1 MLNVRKL
8 IRIRQFYQRIMSVL
22 RQDGYFQ
29 FIIHILLLLL
39 FYFIF
44 IFISYMLIPYLL
56 LIYTT
61 LPHDTY
67 SHMHTYSYTASIQY
81 NIIPKLA
88 FFEHS
93 LTLAIVSTLNCD
105 CIFQRCLPT
114 LLFFDLGCI
123 PIIIQSAS
131 NSLVHYSNSIS
142 TIYSPHQN
150 LTKQQCQHLT
160 ITQFFPNFISIYL

>member
-1 MLNVRKL
+1 MPNVTKL
-8 IRIRQFYQRIMSVL
+8 IRIRQFYPRIMSVL
-22 RQDGYFQ
+22 RQEGYFQ
-29 FIIHILLLLL
+29 FIIHILLLFL
-39 FYFIF
+39 FYLYFLHAHT
-44 IFISYMLIPYLL
+44 ISTTYLYD
-56 LIYTT
+56 ITT
-61 LPHDTY
+61 RDY
-67 SHMHTYSYTASIQY
+67 SYMHTYSYTASIQY

-142 TIYSPHQN
+142 TIYSP
-150 LTKQQCQHLT
+150 
-160 ITQFFPNFISIYL
+160 Y